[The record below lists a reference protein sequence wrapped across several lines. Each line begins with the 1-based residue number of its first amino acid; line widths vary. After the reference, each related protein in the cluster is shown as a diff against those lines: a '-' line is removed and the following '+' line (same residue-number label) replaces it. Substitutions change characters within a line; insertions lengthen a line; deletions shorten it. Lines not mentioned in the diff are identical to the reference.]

1 MLRQR
6 VRLRPDSEIMHREVR
21 VLIADDHPIF
31 RQGLRQIIET
41 GPHFRVVAEAA
52 DGEQA
57 LEWLQHER
65 FDVAVLDVTMPVKDG
80 FAVARAVKQQCPGVA
95 LVLLT
100 MHKDEHYLNAA
111 LDLGVPGYVLK
122 DSAAAEIIQCIQAV
136 IAGQEYISPAL
147 SSLLIRRG
155 RGAAALAQEKPALAQ
170 LTPTER
176 RVLKLIAEAQTSREI
191 AAALHIG
198 VRTVEHHRNN
208 IALKLELHGSHA
220 LLKFA
225 IQHQSELA

>member
-1 MLRQR
+1 
-6 VRLRPDSEIMHREVR
+6 MHRDVR

-41 GPHFRVVAEAA
+41 GPQLTVVAEAG

-57 LEWLQHER
+57 LQWLQQSHT
-65 FDVAVLDVTMPVKDG
+65 DVAVLDLTMPVKDG
-80 FAVARAVKQQCPGVA
+80 FAVARAVRDQRLPVA
-95 LVLLT
+95 VVLLT

-111 LDLGVPGYVLK
+111 LELGVKGYVVK
-122 DSAAAEIIQCIQAV
+122 DSAATEIIDCIKAV
-136 IAGQEYISPAL
+136 AAGKDYVSPAL
-147 SSLLIRRG
+147 SSFLIRRG
-155 RGAAALAQEKPALAQ
+155 RDAAILVQQKPALAQ

-176 RVLKLIAEAQTSREI
+176 RVLKLIAEGQTSRQI
-191 AAALHIG
+191 AQALHIG

-208 IALKLELHGSHA
+208 IAVKLDVHGSHA

-225 IQHQSELA
+225 VEHRSEF

>member
-1 MLRQR
+1 M
-6 VRLRPDSEIMHREVR
+6 DREVR

-41 GPHFRVVAEAA
+41 GPQLRVVAEAA
-52 DGEQA
+52 DGQQA
-57 LEWLQHER
+57 LQRLQQGRAE
-65 FDVAVLDVTMPVKDG
+65 VAVLDLSMPVQDG
-80 FAVARAVKQQCPGVA
+80 LAVARAVRQQRLAVG

-111 LDLGVPGYVLK
+111 LDLGVQGYVLK
-122 DSAAAEIIQCIQAV
+122 DSAATEIIECIEAV
-136 IAGQEYISPAL
+136 VAGREYVSPAL
-147 SSLLIRRG
+147 SSFLIRRG
-155 RGAAALAQEKPALAQ
+155 RRADALAQQKPALEQ

-176 RVLKLIAEAQTSREI
+176 RVLQLIAAGQTSREI

-225 IQHQSELA
+225 VQHQSELG